1 MGKQINYY
9 MGFKDFIKVAQFA
22 LDLGCVICRE
32 ENKKIICSDQINIVT
47 PSVKRYFFYLPEAGD
62 LRVRTENGRE
72 EIGGYNA
79 SGNVL
84 IEAGFSYAKHDR
96 KTITRGR
103 LFSISG
109 YYDESGN
116 WMERPECV
124 KKAYDKIARKV
135 KKTVPF
141 TEITEII
148 TDYSADD
155 HRQTEWKH
163 KEYISPELLELKMR
177 EGYKLSL

>member
-1 MGKQINYY
+1 MG
-9 MGFKDFIKVAQFA
+9 
-22 LDLGCVICRE
+22 
-32 ENKKIICSDQINIVT
+32 
-47 PSVKRYFFYLPEAGD
+47 
-62 LRVRTENGRE
+62 
-72 EIGGYNA
+72 
-79 SGNVL
+79 
-84 IEAGFSYAKHDR
+84 
-96 KTITRGR
+96 
-103 LFSISG
+103 
-109 YYDESGN
+109 
-116 WMERPECV
+116 RPECV

-135 KKTVPF
+135 KKTAPF